1 MRKLID
7 LEHPFFKPVWVR
19 IAVVAVC
26 VLWGL
31 FELSQGNGLWAVVF
45 IGMGAI
51 CGYRFSVID
60 YANMADHVEA
70 PQDHE

>member
-7 LEHPFFKPVWVR
+7 LEHPFFKPLGVR

-45 IGMGAI
+45 IGIGAV
-51 CGYRFSVID
+51 CGYRFAVID
-60 YANMADHVEA
+60 YASIEDTAKTPPDRK
-70 PQDHE
+70 